1 MLNFFRRN
9 KKTQPPTPKRI
20 QDHGIGPKVR
30 DASALKVIETLNA
43 HGYQGY
49 LVGGCVR
56 DALCG
61 VKPKDFDVATD
72 APLEAV
78 SKLFRRSRIVGRRFP
93 IVHVRFGRDLIEVS
107 TFRQS
112 ISDKVVHDERGMI
125 LRDNAFGT
133 LQEDAFRRDFTTNA
147 LYYDPTTNEIIDFVG
162 GVKDIKAKKLRFIG
176 DTKTRLAE
184 DPVRVLRAMRFS
196 AKLGFEIAPDILAQA
211 SSTAKRMEAIPPA
224 RLFDEF
230 LKLFL
235 NGYAE
240 TVWRAMRKTPLA
252 TALFP
257 CCDPHSAL
265 VLAAMRNTDERIRGG
280 SSVTPGFLVAVLLWE
295 DFKARST
302 STDVEDDDPAFATLK
317 NQQSYVAVPR
327 RFGTF
332 AREVWLIQERLH
344 KRNVRSIDRLV
355 THKRFRAGYDF
366 LCLQAESDEQV
377 RPLAQWWTAFQEADE
392 IERRTLIDQLPK
404 APRKRR
410 RSKGK
415 RTNSVAA
422 TEETGNS

>member
-1 MLNFFRRN
+1 MLNFFRR
-9 KKTQPPTPKRI
+9 KKNAAPKPNRI
-20 QDHGIGPKVR
+20 REHSLRRQIT
-30 DASALKVIETLNA
+30 DANALNVIEVLNA
-43 HGYQGY
+43 NGFQAY

-112 ISDKVVHDERGMI
+112 ISDKVVHDDRGMI

-133 LQEDAFRRDFTTNA
+133 LHEDAFRRDFTTNA
-147 LYYDPTTNEIIDFVG
+147 LYYDPRSDEIIDFVD
-162 GVKDIKAKKLRFIG
+162 GVKDIEKKRLRFIG
-176 DTKTRLAE
+176 DTQTRLAE
-184 DPVRVLRAMRFS
+184 DPVRMLRAMRFS
-196 AKLGFEIAPDILAQA
+196 AKLGFSIDQQILRHAKE
-211 SSTAKRMEAIPPA
+211 TAKRLEAVSPA

-240 TVWRAMRKTPLA
+240 IVWRQLRKTPIA
-252 TALFP
+252 NAMFP
-257 CCDPHSAL
+257 CCDPNSPLA
-265 VLAAMRNTDERIRGG
+265 LAAMRNTDERILSGA
-280 SSVTPGFLVAVLLWE
+280 SVTPGFLVAVLLWD
-295 DFKARST
+295 DFCARGK
-302 STDVEDDDPAFATLK
+302 DQEALEDDPAFATLK
-317 NQQSYVAVPR
+317 HQQSYVAVPR

-344 KRNVRSIDRLV
+344 KRNPRSLDRLV

-366 LCLQAESDEQV
+366 LCLQAESDELIA
-377 RPLAQWWTAFQEADE
+377 PIADWWTEFQAADE
-392 IERRTLIDQLPK
+392 SQRQALISQLPK

-410 RSKGK
+410 RNRSRRK
-415 RTNSVAA
+415 S
-422 TEETGNS
+422 TESAQEEGS

>member
-1 MLNFFRRN
+1 MLNFFRRT
-9 KKTQPPTPKRI
+9 KKQ
-20 QDHGIGPKVR
+20 GPKPNR
-30 DASALKVIETLNA
+30 INEHSLRTQLTDANALNVIKVLNA
-43 HGYQGY
+43 NGFQAY

-112 ISDKVVHDERGMI
+112 ISDKVVHDDRGMI

-133 LQEDAFRRDFTTNA
+133 LHEDAFRRDFTTNA
-147 LYYDPTTNEIIDFVG
+147 LYYDPSNDEIIDFVDG
-162 GVKDIKAKKLRFIG
+162 IKDIKQKRLRFIG
-176 DTKTRLAE
+176 NTRTRLAE
-184 DPVRVLRAMRFS
+184 DPVRMLRAMRFS
-196 AKLGFEIAPDILAQA
+196 AKLGFAIDPEILRH
-211 SSTAKRMEAIPPA
+211 AKESANSLEAVSPA

-230 LKLFL
+230 IKLFL

-240 TVWRAMRKTPLA
+240 VVWRQLRETPLA
-252 TALFP
+252 NALFP
-257 CCDPHSAL
+257 CCDPNSPL
-265 VLAAMRNTDERIRGG
+265 VLAAMRNTDERILGG
-280 SSVTPGFLVAVLLWE
+280 ASVTPGFLVAVLLWD
-295 DFKARST
+295 DFCARSHDQAT
-302 STDVEDDDPAFATLK
+302 LEDDPAFATLK
-317 NQQSYVAVPR
+317 HQQSHIAVPR

-344 KRNVRSIDRLV
+344 KRNPRSLDRLAS
-355 THKRFRAGYDF
+355 HKRFRAGYDF
-366 LCLQAESDEQV
+366 LCLQAESDELMV
-377 RPLAQWWTAFQEADE
+377 PIADWWTEFQSADE
-392 IERRTLIDQLPK
+392 SGRQALIAQLPK

-410 RSKGK
+410 RNRSRRKP
-415 RTNSVAA
+415 
-422 TEETGNS
+422 TESAPEESS

>member
-1 MLNFFRRN
+1 
-9 KKTQPPTPKRI
+9 
-20 QDHGIGPKVR
+20 
-30 DASALKVIETLNA
+30 
-43 HGYQGY
+43 
-49 LVGGCVR
+49 VR

-112 ISDKVVHDERGMI
+112 ISDKVVHDDRGMI

-133 LQEDAFRRDFTTNA
+133 LHEDAFRRDFTTNA
-147 LYYDPTTNEIIDFVG
+147 LYYDPASDEIIDFVD
-162 GVKDIKAKKLRFIG
+162 GVKDIEKKRLRFIG
-176 DTKTRLAE
+176 DTQTRLAE
-184 DPVRVLRAMRFS
+184 DPVRMLRAMRFS
-196 AKLGFEIAPDILAQA
+196 AKLGFSIDPQILRHAKE
-211 SSTAKRMEAIPPA
+211 TAKRLEAVSPA

-240 TVWRAMRKTPLA
+240 VVWRQLRKTPIA
-252 TALFP
+252 NAMFP
-257 CCDPHSAL
+257 CCDPNSPLA
-265 VLAAMRNTDERIRGG
+265 LAAMRNTDERILSGA
-280 SSVTPGFLVAVLLWE
+280 SVTPGFLVAVLLWD
-295 DFKARST
+295 DFCARGK
-302 STDVEDDDPAFATLK
+302 DQEALEDDPAFATLK
-317 NQQSYVAVPR
+317 HQQSYVAVPR

-344 KRNVRSIDRLV
+344 KRNPRSLDRLV

-366 LCLQAESDEQV
+366 LCLQAESDELIA
-377 RPLAQWWTAFQEADE
+377 PIADWWTEFQAADE
-392 IERRTLIDQLPK
+392 SQRQALISQLPK

-410 RSKGK
+410 RNRSRRK
-415 RTNSVAA
+415 S
-422 TEETGNS
+422 TESAQEEGS

>member
-1 MLNFFRRN
+1 MLNFFRRT
-9 KKTQPPTPKRI
+9 KKQAPKPNRINEHSLRTQLTDANALNVI
-20 QDHGIGPKVR
+20 KV
-30 DASALKVIETLNA
+30 LNA
-43 HGYQGY
+43 NGFQAY

-112 ISDKVVHDERGMI
+112 ISDKVVHDDRGMI

-133 LQEDAFRRDFTTNA
+133 LHEDAFRRDFTTNA
-147 LYYDPTTNEIIDFVG
+147 LYYDPSNDEIIDFVDG
-162 GVKDIKAKKLRFIG
+162 IKDIKQKRLRFIG
-176 DTKTRLAE
+176 NTRTRLAE
-184 DPVRVLRAMRFS
+184 DPVRMLRAMRFS
-196 AKLGFEIAPDILAQA
+196 AKLGFAIDPEILRH
-211 SSTAKRMEAIPPA
+211 AKESANSLEAVSPA

-230 LKLFL
+230 IKLFL

-240 TVWRAMRKTPLA
+240 VVWRQLRETPLA
-252 TALFP
+252 NALFP
-257 CCDPHSAL
+257 CCDPNSPL
-265 VLAAMRNTDERIRGG
+265 VLAAMRNTDERILGG
-280 SSVTPGFLVAVLLWE
+280 ASVTPGFLVAVLLWD
-295 DFKARST
+295 DFCARSRDQ
-302 STDVEDDDPAFATLK
+302 STLEDDPAFATLK
-317 NQQSYVAVPR
+317 HQQSHIAVPR

-344 KRNVRSIDRLV
+344 KRNPRSLDRLAS
-355 THKRFRAGYDF
+355 HKRFRAGYDF
-366 LCLQAESDEQV
+366 LCLQAESDELMV
-377 RPLAQWWTAFQEADE
+377 PIADWWTEFQSADE
-392 IERRTLIDQLPK
+392 SGRQALIAQLPK

-410 RSKGK
+410 RNRSRRKP
-415 RTNSVAA
+415 
-422 TEETGNS
+422 TESAPEESS

>member
-1 MLNFFRRN
+1 MLNFFRRT
-9 KKTQPPTPKRI
+9 KKQAPKPNRINELSLRTQLTDANALNVI
-20 QDHGIGPKVR
+20 KV
-30 DASALKVIETLNA
+30 LNA
-43 HGYQGY
+43 NGFQAY

-112 ISDKVVHDERGMI
+112 ISDKVVHDDRGMI

-133 LQEDAFRRDFTTNA
+133 LHEDAFRRDFTTNA
-147 LYYDPTTNEIIDFVG
+147 LYYDPSNDEIIDFVDG
-162 GVKDIKAKKLRFIG
+162 IKDIKQKRLRFIG
-176 DTKTRLAE
+176 NTRTRLAE
-184 DPVRVLRAMRFS
+184 DPVRMLRAMRFS
-196 AKLGFEIAPDILAQA
+196 AKLGFAIDPEILRY
-211 SSTAKRMEAIPPA
+211 AKESANSLEAVSPA

-230 LKLFL
+230 IKLFL

-240 TVWRAMRKTPLA
+240 VVWRQLRETPLA
-252 TALFP
+252 IALFP
-257 CCDPHSAL
+257 CCDPNSPL
-265 VLAAMRNTDERIRGG
+265 VLAAMRNTDERILGG
-280 SSVTPGFLVAVLLWE
+280 ASVTPGFLVAVLLWD
-295 DFKARST
+295 DFCARSHDQAT
-302 STDVEDDDPAFATLK
+302 LEDDPAFATLK
-317 NQQSYVAVPR
+317 HQQSHIAVPR

-344 KRNVRSIDRLV
+344 KRNPRSLDRLAS
-355 THKRFRAGYDF
+355 HKRFRAGYDF
-366 LCLQAESDEQV
+366 LCLQAESDELMV
-377 RPLAQWWTAFQEADE
+377 PIADWWTEFQSADE
-392 IERRTLIDQLPK
+392 SGRQALIAQLPK

-410 RSKGK
+410 RNRSRRKP
-415 RTNSVAA
+415 
-422 TEETGNS
+422 TESAPEESS

>member
-1 MLNFFRRN
+1 MLNFFRRT
-9 KKTQPPTPKRI
+9 KKQAPKPNRINEHSLRTQLTDANALNVI
-20 QDHGIGPKVR
+20 KV
-30 DASALKVIETLNA
+30 LNA
-43 HGYQGY
+43 NGFQAY

-112 ISDKVVHDERGMI
+112 ISDKVVHDDRGMI

-133 LQEDAFRRDFTTNA
+133 LHEDAFRRDFTTNA
-147 LYYDPTTNEIIDFVG
+147 LYYDPSNDEIIDFVDG
-162 GVKDIKAKKLRFIG
+162 IKDIKQKRLRFIG
-176 DTKTRLAE
+176 NTRTRLAE
-184 DPVRVLRAMRFS
+184 DPVRMLRAMRFS
-196 AKLGFEIAPDILAQA
+196 AKLGFAIDPEILRH
-211 SSTAKRMEAIPPA
+211 AKESANSLEAVAPA

-230 LKLFL
+230 IKLFL

-240 TVWRAMRKTPLA
+240 VVWRQLRATPLA
-252 TALFP
+252 NALFP
-257 CCDPHSAL
+257 CCNPNSPL
-265 VLAAMRNTDERIRGG
+265 VLAAMRNTDERILGG
-280 SSVTPGFLVAVLLWE
+280 ASVTPGFLVAVLLWD
-295 DFKARST
+295 DFCARSHDQAT
-302 STDVEDDDPAFATLK
+302 LEDDPAFATLK
-317 NQQSYVAVPR
+317 HQQSHIAVPR

-344 KRNVRSIDRLV
+344 KRNPRSLDRLAS
-355 THKRFRAGYDF
+355 HKRFRAGYDF
-366 LCLQAESDEQV
+366 LCLQAESDELMV
-377 RPLAQWWTAFQEADE
+377 PIADWWTEFQSADE
-392 IERRTLIDQLPK
+392 SGRQALIAQLPK

-410 RSKGK
+410 RNRSRRKP
-415 RTNSVAA
+415 
-422 TEETGNS
+422 TESAPEESS

>member
-1 MLNFFRRN
+1 MLNFFRRT
-9 KKTQPPTPKRI
+9 KKQAPKPNRINEHSLRTQLTDANALNVI
-20 QDHGIGPKVR
+20 KV
-30 DASALKVIETLNA
+30 LNA
-43 HGYQGY
+43 NGFQAY

-112 ISDKVVHDERGMI
+112 ISDKVVHDDRGMI

-133 LQEDAFRRDFTTNA
+133 LHEDAFRRDFTTNA
-147 LYYDPTTNEIIDFVG
+147 LYYDPSNDEIIDFVDG
-162 GVKDIKAKKLRFIG
+162 IKDIKQKRLRFIG
-176 DTKTRLAE
+176 NTRTRLAE
-184 DPVRVLRAMRFS
+184 DPVRMLRAMRFS
-196 AKLGFEIAPDILAQA
+196 AKLGFAIDPEILRY
-211 SSTAKRMEAIPPA
+211 AKESANSLEAVSPA

-230 LKLFL
+230 IKLFL

-240 TVWRAMRKTPLA
+240 VVWRQLRETPLA
-252 TALFP
+252 NALFP
-257 CCDPHSAL
+257 CCDPNSPL
-265 VLAAMRNTDERIRGG
+265 VLAAMRNTDERILGG
-280 SSVTPGFLVAVLLWE
+280 ASVTPGFLVAVLLWD
-295 DFKARST
+295 DFCARSHDQAT
-302 STDVEDDDPAFATLK
+302 LEDDPAFATLK
-317 NQQSYVAVPR
+317 HQQSHIAVPR

-344 KRNVRSIDRLV
+344 KRNPRSLDRLAS
-355 THKRFRAGYDF
+355 HKRFRAGYDF
-366 LCLQAESDEQV
+366 LCLQAESDELMV
-377 RPLAQWWTAFQEADE
+377 PIADWWTEFQSADE
-392 IERRTLIDQLPK
+392 SGRQALIAQLPK

-410 RSKGK
+410 RNRSRRKPAE
-415 RTNSVAA
+415 SAP
-422 TEETGNS
+422 EESS

>member
-1 MLNFFRRN
+1 MLNFFRRT
-9 KKTQPPTPKRI
+9 KKQAPKPNRI
-20 QDHGIGPKVR
+20 NEHSLRTRLTDANALNVIKV
-30 DASALKVIETLNA
+30 LNA
-43 HGYQGY
+43 NGFQAY

-112 ISDKVVHDERGMI
+112 ISDKVVHDDRGMI

-133 LQEDAFRRDFTTNA
+133 LHEDAFRRDFTTNA
-147 LYYDPTTNEIIDFVG
+147 LYYDPSNDEIIDFVDG
-162 GVKDIKAKKLRFIG
+162 IKDIKQKRLRFIG
-176 DTKTRLAE
+176 NTRTRLAE
-184 DPVRVLRAMRFS
+184 DPVRMLRAMRFS
-196 AKLGFEIAPDILAQA
+196 AKLGFAIDPEILRH
-211 SSTAKRMEAIPPA
+211 AKESANSLEAVSPA

-230 LKLFL
+230 IKLFL

-240 TVWRAMRKTPLA
+240 VVWRQLRETPLA
-252 TALFP
+252 NALFP
-257 CCDPHSAL
+257 CCDPNSPL
-265 VLAAMRNTDERIRGG
+265 VLAAMRNTDERILGG
-280 SSVTPGFLVAVLLWE
+280 ASVTPGFLVAVLLWD
-295 DFKARST
+295 DFCARSHDQAT
-302 STDVEDDDPAFATLK
+302 LEDDPAFATLK
-317 NQQSYVAVPR
+317 HQQSHIAVPR

-344 KRNVRSIDRLV
+344 KRNPRSLDRLAS
-355 THKRFRAGYDF
+355 HKRFRAGYDF
-366 LCLQAESDEQV
+366 LCLQAESDELMV
-377 RPLAQWWTAFQEADE
+377 PIADWWTEFQSADE
-392 IERRTLIDQLPK
+392 SGRQALIAQLPK

-410 RSKGK
+410 RNRSRRKP
-415 RTNSVAA
+415 
-422 TEETGNS
+422 TESAPEESS

>member
-1 MLNFFRRN
+1 MLNFFRRT
-9 KKTQPPTPKRI
+9 KKQAPKPNRINEHSLRTQLTDANALNVI
-20 QDHGIGPKVR
+20 KV
-30 DASALKVIETLNA
+30 LNA
-43 HGYQGY
+43 NGFQAY

-112 ISDKVVHDERGMI
+112 ISDKVVHDDRGMI

-133 LQEDAFRRDFTTNA
+133 LHEDAFRRDFTTNA
-147 LYYDPTTNEIIDFVG
+147 LYYDPSNDEIIDFVDG
-162 GVKDIKAKKLRFIG
+162 IKDIKQKRLRFIG
-176 DTKTRLAE
+176 NTRTRLAE
-184 DPVRVLRAMRFS
+184 DPVRMLRAMRFS
-196 AKLGFEIAPDILAQA
+196 AKLGFAIDPEILRH
-211 SSTAKRMEAIPPA
+211 AKESANSLEAVSPA

-230 LKLFL
+230 IKLFL

-240 TVWRAMRKTPLA
+240 VVWRQLRETPLA
-252 TALFP
+252 NALFP
-257 CCDPHSAL
+257 CCDPNSPL
-265 VLAAMRNTDERIRGG
+265 VLAAMRNTDERILGG
-280 SSVTPGFLVAVLLWE
+280 ASVTPGFLVAVLLWD
-295 DFKARST
+295 DFCARSHDQAT
-302 STDVEDDDPAFATLK
+302 LEDDPAFATLK
-317 NQQSYVAVPR
+317 HQQSHIAVPR

-344 KRNVRSIDRLV
+344 KRNPRSLDRLAS
-355 THKRFRAGYDF
+355 HKRFRAGYDF
-366 LCLQAESDEQV
+366 LCLQAESDELMV
-377 RPLAQWWTAFQEADE
+377 PIADWWTEFQSADE
-392 IERRTLIDQLPK
+392 SGRQALIAQLPK

-410 RSKGK
+410 RNRSRRKPAE
-415 RTNSVAA
+415 SAP
-422 TEETGNS
+422 EESS

>member
-1 MLNFFRRN
+1 MLNFFRRT
-9 KKTQPPTPKRI
+9 KKQAPKPNRINEHSLRTQLTDANALNVI
-20 QDHGIGPKVR
+20 KV
-30 DASALKVIETLNA
+30 LNA
-43 HGYQGY
+43 NGFQAY

-112 ISDKVVHDERGMI
+112 ISDKVVHDDRGMI

-133 LQEDAFRRDFTTNA
+133 LHEDAFRRDFTTNA
-147 LYYDPTTNEIIDFVG
+147 LYYDPSNDEIIDFVDG
-162 GVKDIKAKKLRFIG
+162 IKDIKQKRLRFIG
-176 DTKTRLAE
+176 NTRTRLAE
-184 DPVRVLRAMRFS
+184 DPVRMLRAMRFS
-196 AKLGFEIAPDILAQA
+196 AKLGFAIDPEILRH
-211 SSTAKRMEAIPPA
+211 AKESANSLEAVSPA

-230 LKLFL
+230 IKLFL

-240 TVWRAMRKTPLA
+240 VVWRQLRETPLA
-252 TALFP
+252 NALFP
-257 CCDPHSAL
+257 CCDPNSPL
-265 VLAAMRNTDERIRGG
+265 VLAAMRNTDERILGG
-280 SSVTPGFLVAVLLWE
+280 ASVTPGFLVAVFLWD
-295 DFKARST
+295 DFCARSHDQAT
-302 STDVEDDDPAFATLK
+302 LEDDPAFATLK
-317 NQQSYVAVPR
+317 HQQSHIAVPR

-344 KRNVRSIDRLV
+344 KRNPRSLDRLAS
-355 THKRFRAGYDF
+355 HKRFRAGYDF
-366 LCLQAESDEQV
+366 LCLQAESDELMV
-377 RPLAQWWTAFQEADE
+377 PIADWWTEFQSADE
-392 IERRTLIDQLPK
+392 SGRQALIAQLPK

-410 RSKGK
+410 RNRSRRKP
-415 RTNSVAA
+415 
-422 TEETGNS
+422 TESAPEESS

>member
-1 MLNFFRRN
+1 MLNFFRRT
-9 KKTQPPTPKRI
+9 KKQAPKPNRINEHSLRTQLTDANALNVI
-20 QDHGIGPKVR
+20 KV
-30 DASALKVIETLNA
+30 LNA
-43 HGYQGY
+43 NGFQAY

-112 ISDKVVHDERGMI
+112 ISDKVVHDDRGMI

-133 LQEDAFRRDFTTNA
+133 LHEDAFRRDFTTNA
-147 LYYDPTTNEIIDFVG
+147 LYYDPSNDEIIDFVDG
-162 GVKDIKAKKLRFIG
+162 IKDIKQKRLRFIG
-176 DTKTRLAE
+176 NTRTRLAE
-184 DPVRVLRAMRFS
+184 DPVRMLRAMRFS
-196 AKLGFEIAPDILAQA
+196 AKLGFAIDPEILRY
-211 SSTAKRMEAIPPA
+211 AKESANSLEAVSPA

-230 LKLFL
+230 IKLFL

-240 TVWRAMRKTPLA
+240 VVWRQLRETPLA
-252 TALFP
+252 NALFP
-257 CCDPHSAL
+257 CCDPNSPL
-265 VLAAMRNTDERIRGG
+265 VLAAMRNTDERILGG
-280 SSVTPGFLVAVLLWE
+280 ASVTPGFLVAVLLWD
-295 DFKARST
+295 DFCARSHDQAT
-302 STDVEDDDPAFATLK
+302 LEDDPAFATLK
-317 NQQSYVAVPR
+317 HQQSRIAVPR

-344 KRNVRSIDRLV
+344 KRNPRSLVRLTS
-355 THKRFRAGYDF
+355 HKRFRAGYDF
-366 LCLQAESDEQV
+366 LCLQAESDELMV
-377 RPLAQWWTAFQEADE
+377 PIADWWSEFQSADE
-392 IERRTLIDQLPK
+392 SERRALIAQLPK

-410 RSKGK
+410 RNRSRRKP
-415 RTNSVAA
+415 
-422 TEETGNS
+422 TESAPEESS

>member
-1 MLNFFRRN
+1 MLNFFRRT
-9 KKTQPPTPKRI
+9 KKQAPKPNRINEHSLRTQLTDANALNVI
-20 QDHGIGPKVR
+20 KV
-30 DASALKVIETLNA
+30 LNA
-43 HGYQGY
+43 NGFQAY

-112 ISDKVVHDERGMI
+112 ISDKVVHDDRGMI

-133 LQEDAFRRDFTTNA
+133 LHEDAFRRDFTTNA
-147 LYYDPTTNEIIDFVG
+147 LYYDPSNDEIIDFVDG
-162 GVKDIKAKKLRFIG
+162 IKDIKQKRLRFIG
-176 DTKTRLAE
+176 NTRTRLAE
-184 DPVRVLRAMRFS
+184 DPVRMLRAMRFS
-196 AKLGFEIAPDILAQA
+196 AKLGFAIDPEILRH
-211 SSTAKRMEAIPPA
+211 AKESANSLEAVSPA

-230 LKLFL
+230 IKLFL

-240 TVWRAMRKTPLA
+240 VVWRQLRETPVA
-252 TALFP
+252 KALFP
-257 CCDPHSAL
+257 CCDPNSPL
-265 VLAAMRNTDERIRGG
+265 VLAAMRNTDERILGG
-280 SSVTPGFLVAVLLWE
+280 ASVTPGFLVAVLLWD
-295 DFKARST
+295 DFCARSHDQAT
-302 STDVEDDDPAFATLK
+302 LEDDPAFATLK
-317 NQQSYVAVPR
+317 HQQSHIAVPR

-344 KRNVRSIDRLV
+344 KRNPRSLDRLAS
-355 THKRFRAGYDF
+355 HKRFRAGYDF
-366 LCLQAESDEQV
+366 LCLQAESDELMV
-377 RPLAQWWTAFQEADE
+377 PIADWWTEFQSADE
-392 IERRTLIDQLPK
+392 SGRQALIAQLPK

-410 RSKGK
+410 RNRSRRKP
-415 RTNSVAA
+415 
-422 TEETGNS
+422 TESAPEESS